1 MTQQIKKEA
10 RMDKLEEHW
19 NGLQIWLLAKQFF
32 KDPFLLFEYVWNTAG
47 QIISSDK

>member
-1 MTQQIKKEA
+1 
-10 RMDKLEEHW
+10 MDKLEEHW
-19 NGLQIWLLAKQFF
+19 NGLQIWLFENFLAKQFF